1 MQLNSIYQSVI
12 EILDMY
18 LEGEKIN
25 FVLKKWEVKNRY
37 AGSSDRRK
45 IRDIIFDIIRQKKS
59 CEYVGGGLSGRNF
72 LIGYLKLEGIELES
86 VFNNSKFGPNELTL
100 DERNLVVDV
109 SNLLN
114 IYELDYPSWLIL
126 IMRRSLT
133 NKFDDVVKILRNRSY
148 VQLRVNVKKITRL
161 NAIIDLQ
168 KNNIECEI
176 NELCTTALNVLTGAQ
191 HILTSSSFA
200 NGFVELQDAGSQ
212 LISELIKIN
221 YDDKVLDMCAG
232 AGGKSLAI
240 ACGAKADATY
250 FAWDVN
256 YDRMKDIED
265 RAKRAGVNIKKVSK
279 LSSTPIYNKII
290 IDAPCSGSGSW
301 RRDPEGK
308 WLLDQEKLE
317 SYVKIQ
323 KELILKGLKLLSSKG
338 QILFIT
344 CSLIDIENNKLIEEL
359 ISSVGTFKIIKELSL
374 IPSIINDG
382 FYGVVLEKI

>member
-212 LISELIKIN
+212 LNSELIKIN

-250 FAWDVN
+250 FA
-256 YDRMKDIED
+256 
-265 RAKRAGVNIKKVSK
+265 
-279 LSSTPIYNKII
+279 
-290 IDAPCSGSGSW
+290 
-301 RRDPEGK
+301 
-308 WLLDQEKLE
+308 
-317 SYVKIQ
+317 
-323 KELILKGLKLLSSKG
+323 
-338 QILFIT
+338 
-344 CSLIDIENNKLIEEL
+344 
-359 ISSVGTFKIIKELSL
+359 
-374 IPSIINDG
+374 
-382 FYGVVLEKI
+382 